1 MAVYENNSLTI
12 HKGTDFE
19 ETFIVY
25 EEDGSSIG
33 INSSFSAVAK
43 LRKHPKSISEYEFD
57 VDFDAGNSAVI
68 ISMASTVT
76 SQLPS
81 GRCSFDVLMTYGF
94 SEPTTKKIIT
104 GTIIVQDSTSL

>member
-25 EEDGSSIG
+25 EEDGSSLG
-33 INSSFSAVAK
+33 INTSFSAVAK
-43 LRKHPKSISEYEFD
+43 IRKHPKSIAEYEFD
-57 VDFDAGNSAVI
+57 VGFDEENSAVI
-68 ISMASTVT
+68 ISMASTMT

-81 GRCSFDVLMTYGF
+81 GRCCFDVLMTYGF

-104 GTIIVQDSTSL
+104 GTIIVQDTTSL